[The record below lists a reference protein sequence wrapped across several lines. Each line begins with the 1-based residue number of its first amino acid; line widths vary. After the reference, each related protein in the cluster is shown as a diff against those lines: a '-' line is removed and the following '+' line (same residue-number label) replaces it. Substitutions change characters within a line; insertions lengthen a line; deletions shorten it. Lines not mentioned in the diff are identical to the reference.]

1 MTAPFHSIPHTN
13 IFAGGRYSH
22 GTVID
27 EYATARLSAAAQG
40 IQAVLAV
47 LHQRELD
54 AETLN
59 GEGVSFG
66 PEVAQGLLAAAATC
80 TNALATAVDGG
91 GCGVAHAFHGTPAYA
106 VLKKAHTDV
115 MRARNEEGTV

>member
-1 MTAPFHSIPHTN
+1 MSTTFNSIPHTN
-13 IFAGGRYSH
+13 IFAGGRHSH
-22 GTVID
+22 GVILD
-27 EYATARLSAAAQG
+27 EFNVSRLSAAAQG
-40 IQAVLAV
+40 LQTILAV

-66 PEVAQGLLAAAATC
+66 PEVALGLLAAAATC

-106 VLKKAHTDV
+106 VLKKAYTDA